1 MSSFL
6 FDSWAWA
13 ASFQI
18 LHFQRGVH
26 AYIHSEEREFESRDY
41 KIPRKAHA
49 WRNRVGLLHCYCHS
63 APLCGLVIAKDSYLL
78 YSLLL

>member
-1 MSSFL
+1 MGFG
-6 FDSWAWA
+6 A
-13 ASFQI
+13 ASFEI

-26 AYIHSEEREFESRDY
+26 AYIARRESSSRETT

-49 WRNRVGLLHCYCHS
+49 WRNRSIGLLHCYCHCV
-63 APLCGLVIAKDSYLL
+63 PLCGLVIAKDSYLL